1 MTEKIGRLSRLGFR
15 SLAECLLSAPKEYRD
30 YLEPLY
36 ILPIPDTRV
45 RHYLVLTLTDQK
57 LFDKIGS
64 ETRMWKDAS
73 RAVMRGV
80 DGRGDGISITVFG
93 NVWPWKEFQLGDELH
108 LFGEVTTWQGK
119 RQLTNPE
126 LVPVADRGRVVP
138 LYLGKPGQVKG
149 ELLSQAISQALP
161 MINDASCLLLE
172 QAGMHE
178 ADFRSATGY
187 NDPADLLRTLHTPPS
202 VREGAGAVEVAR
214 KLAVTAI
221 LNRALRNQSLK
232 PVSGSSIA
240 VDREKVVSLVAGLPY
255 ALTGDQ
261 LKAIEEIVSDL
272 RSPFPMRRLLSGD
285 VGTGKSVTFM
295 VPIVAAHLA
304 GARIAIIAPSQLLV
318 EQLAGELR
326 ELFPGTPVS
335 EVVSGSKIGEGIVVG
350 TTAVYSVAKKNSV
363 VFDVVVTDEQHRFSV
378 GQKTS
383 LLEPHT
389 NFLEAT
395 ATAIPRTLALVQFG
409 GVAVSILRECPVKK
423 NIRTRIVLKKDGG
436 RLFEF
441 VHQQIQLGGQVAVI
455 YPLAEDKGDGDRNSV
470 EAAFL
475 RFQAKWG
482 NRVGMLHG
490 KLSDDEKNTVIGK
503 MKAGE
508 IDLLVSSTVIEV
520 GLTLPSLRAVVVVNA
535 DRFGVSQLHQLRG
548 RVARKGGDGFF
559 FGYLPSDED
568 GVDDEAMERLRML
581 VDCNDGFTLAERD
594 ADLRGF
600 GDVESAG
607 DAQTGNSRLL
617 FWGITIDRKEI
628 ESGARDLG
636 LVAA

>member
-30 YLEPLY
+30 YLDPLH
-36 ILPIPDTRV
+36 ILPIPDTGMK
-45 RHYLVLTLTDQK
+45 HYLVLTLTERTLYDK
-57 LFDKIGS
+57 LRQA
-64 ETRMWKDAS
+64 TRIWKDAT
-73 RAVMRGV
+73 RIVMRGV
-80 DGRGDGISITVFG
+80 DGRGDGVSITVYG
-93 NVWPWKEFQLGDELH
+93 SVWPWKVFQPGDELH
-108 LFGEVTTWQGK
+108 LFGSVTTWQGI
-119 RQLTNPE
+119 RHLNNPE
-126 LVPVADRGRVVP
+126 LVPAEDRGKVIP

-149 ELLSQAISQALP
+149 ELLSQAVSQALA
-161 MINDASCLLLE
+161 MVNDASCLLLE
-172 QAGMHE
+172 QAGMRE
-178 ADFRSATGY
+178 SDFRSATGY
-187 NDPADLLRTLHTPPS
+187 NDPADLLRTLHLPPS
-202 VREGAGAVEVAR
+202 VREGNAAIQVAR
-214 KLAVTAI
+214 SLSLTAI
-221 LNRALRNQSLK
+221 LNRALRNQSHR
-232 PVSGSSIA
+232 PVPGSSIA
-240 VDREKVVSLVAGLPY
+240 VDREKVAKLVAALPY
-255 ALTGDQ
+255 PLTGDQ
-261 LKAIEEIVSDL
+261 AKAIEEVVSDL

-295 VPIVAAHLA
+295 VPVVAAHLE
-304 GARIAIIAPSQLLV
+304 GAKIAIIAPSQLLV

-326 ELFPGTPVS
+326 QLFPGTPVC

-350 TTAVYSVAKKNSV
+350 TTAVIAAATKSSV
-363 VFDVVVTDEQHRFSV
+363 VFDLVITDEQHRFSV
-378 GQKTS
+378 DQKTS
-383 LLEPHT
+383 LLAAHT

-409 GVAVSILRECPVKK
+409 GVAVSVLRECPVSK
-423 NIRTRIVLKKDGG
+423 NIRTRMVHKKDGG
-436 RLFEF
+436 RLFDF
-441 VHQQIQLGGQVAVI
+441 VYQQIQLGGQVAVI

-482 NRVGMLHG
+482 DRVGMLHG
-490 KLSDDEKNTVIGK
+490 KLSDDEKNAVIGK

-520 GLTLPSLRAVVVVNA
+520 GITLPSLRAVVVVNA

-559 FGYLPSDED
+559 FLYLPED
-568 GVDDEAMERLRML
+568 VDDAAMERLQLL
-581 VDCNDGFTLAERD
+581 VKCNDGFALAEQD

-607 DAQTGNSRLL
+607 GAQTGNARLL

-628 ESGARDLG
+628 ETGAKNLG
-636 LVAA
+636 LVSA